1 MSKNYKVIMVGDA
14 STGKTSLLNQY
25 VYNEFQSDTT
35 STIGIEFCHKNIDRE
50 TKITFWDTSG
60 QEQFQSM
67 MSSYYRGA
75 HAVIF
80 VFDVSNRQSFVSLE
94 KWWRQ
99 YHAYGNTQR
108 SIAIVVG
115 NKCDLMREVTIEEAR
130 AWAVHKGFMYE
141 EVSAKDNAN
150 IDPAFETAIR
160 QMHQLP
166 EVQTE
171 TVRLKA
177 EPKSDRCC
185 F

>member
-1 MSKNYKVIMVGDA
+1 MSKTYKVILVGDA
-14 STGKTSLLNQY
+14 STGKTSLLSRY
-25 VYNEFQSDTT
+25 VYGQFEFKTT
-35 STIGIEFCHKNIDRE
+35 PTIGIEFCHKNIDRE
-50 TKITFWDTSG
+50 TKITFWDTAG
-60 QEQFQSM
+60 QERFQSLM
-67 MSSYYRGA
+67 ASYYRDA

-80 VFDVSNRQSFVSLE
+80 VFDVSNRESFQNLE
-94 KWWRQ
+94 KWWRE

-108 SIAIVVG
+108 SIAILVG
-115 NKCDLMREVTIEEAR
+115 NKCDLERQISIDEAR
-130 AWAVHKGFMYE
+130 AWAMHKGFMYQ
-141 EVSAKDNAN
+141 EVSAKNNTN
-150 IDPAFETAIR
+150 IDLAFETAIG